1 MQQSLEVKDL
11 QQDSII
17 VFFPVGNPA
26 PVEDKTTG
34 KIILLFARDSK
45 NILKLESM
53 DDGVTWGSVEDI
65 TRMVMDPT
73 WPAMD
78 TGPPGGIQLPSGRLI
93 ICN

>member
-1 MQQSLEVKDL
+1 M
-11 QQDSII
+11 
-17 VFFPVGNPA
+17 
-26 PVEDKTTG
+26 EDKTTG

-65 TRMVMDPT
+65 TSMVMDPT

-93 ICN
+93 ICKIMLIKKFKSKISLDCPLRLRLGI

>member
-1 MQQSLEVKDL
+1 M
-11 QQDSII
+11 
-17 VFFPVGNPA
+17 
-26 PVEDKTTG
+26 EDKTTG

-65 TRMVMDPT
+65 TSMVMDPT

-78 TGPPGGIQLPSGRLI
+78 TGPPGGIQLPTGRLI
-93 ICN
+93 ICKMMLVKNLKATLALIVP

>member
-1 MQQSLEVKDL
+1 M
-11 QQDSII
+11 
-17 VFFPVGNPA
+17 
-26 PVEDKTTG
+26 TG

-53 DDGVTWGSVEDI
+53 DDGMTWGSVDDI
-65 TRMVMDPT
+65 TSMVMDPS

-93 ICN
+93 ICMYYVVLIRSFNFDKQCKNRAPFP